1 MWKRLD
7 SQDVGSEAATI
18 QRMRNS
24 SLVKRL
30 RAENLPGLSVAP
42 NSRMRGLEPRVVG
55 DASMGG
61 RSRTARSGGPPS
73 SENAGVSSDGGRGSR
88 PPYGQGFPGKV
99 RPPGVSRGLR
109 GGREAHPMHSMSR
122 SMRPAQEAWQ

>member
-24 SLVKRL
+24 SLVKCL

-61 RSRTARSGGPPS
+61 AK
-73 SENAGVSSDGGRGSR
+73 
-88 PPYGQGFPGKV
+88 PY
-99 RPPGVSRGLR
+99 
-109 GGREAHPMHSMSR
+109 REERWTPIER
-122 SMRPAQEAWQ
+122 ECRRE